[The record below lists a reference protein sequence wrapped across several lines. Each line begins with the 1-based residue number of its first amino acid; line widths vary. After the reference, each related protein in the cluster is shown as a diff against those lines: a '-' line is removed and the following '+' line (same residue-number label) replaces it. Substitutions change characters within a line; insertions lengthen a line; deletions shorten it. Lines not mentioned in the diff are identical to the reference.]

1 MIAGAL
7 MLLGGGGLYAYS
19 AIKAEQAAPPPPRP
33 ALALAETVAGVQ
45 FAGLLPVRLVESGF
59 GQNNQRLAVYFM
71 VENPTNTALR
81 DVPYLLTLEG
91 ASAPLTSTGVVDL
104 ALAGERQTVVRT
116 LFLPAEVEIS
126 AVTVELGSGT
136 ALSLAKELLY
146 PTVLNTRYRSAAS
159 GLEYDQAQAVLDN
172 TMDEPLTNLNMTA
185 LIYNQAGEVIG
196 AGSRHWSEVLDQ
208 GTTRPSLDMTVWSAD
223 PVGKTEFSFG
233 WTPAS
238 FDYGLISREPESG
251 ERGYGVKQPD
261 NGVFHAQVGSEVEY
275 PSLPPTSGRH
285 WPQIATYGDY
295 GDQELPDEILVHN
308 LEHGAVIISYDP
320 ARITVDDQ
328 ATLTAL
334 FDELYYVNDHV
345 IMVQRADIDHPIAL
359 TAWNY
364 RLLLD
369 EADPAAIRGFYH
381 AHIARGPEC
390 FNRRCP

>member
-1 MIAGAL
+1 LIAGAL
-7 MLLGGGGLYAYS
+7 MLLAGGGLYAYS
-19 AIKAEQAAPPPPRP
+19 AIKAEQAAPPPRP
-33 ALALAETVAGVQ
+33 ALALAETAAAVQ
-45 FAGLLPVRLVESGF
+45 FAGLLPVRLADSGF
-59 GQNNQRLAVYFM
+59 GQNDQRLAVYFT

-104 ALAGERQTVVRT
+104 ILAGERQTVVRT
-116 LFLPAEVEIS
+116 LFLLDEVEIS
-126 AVTVELGSGT
+126 DVTVELGTGT
-136 ALSLAKELLY
+136 TMGLAKELEY
-146 PTVLNTRYRSAAS
+146 PAVLNTRYRSAAS
-159 GLEYDQAQAVLDN
+159 GLEYDQAQVVLDN

-185 LIYNQAGEVIG
+185 LIYNEAGAVIG
-196 AGSRHWSEVLDQ
+196 AGSRHWSGVLAQ
-208 GTTRPSLDMTVWSAD
+208 GTTRPSLDMTVWSDD

-251 ERGYGVKQPD
+251 ERGYGVKMPD
-261 NGVFHAQVGSEVEY
+261 AGVFHAQIGSEVEY

-285 WPQIATYGDY
+285 WPQIAGW
-295 GDQELPDEILVHN
+295 GNAQDQAVPDEILVHN

-320 ARITVDDQ
+320 ARITADDQ
-328 ATLTAL
+328 QTLEAL
-334 FDELYYVNDHV
+334 LQELYFVDHHL
-345 IMVQRADIDHPIAL
+345 IMAQRADIDQPIAL
-359 TAWNY
+359 TSWNY